1 MHMAPYSSSMEVYFN
16 GIKKTSAIA
25 AGTFSTSY
33 GQIPPGVYDIKFMAA
48 GSSNL
53 WVAVAAISL
62 AIGAHQAWTANIWSL
77 VMDYTPK
84 HMMSTVFGFGGM
96 CAAIGGMF
104 MTQIVGHILT
114 VTNNNY
120 TVLFTLIPA
129 MYFIALTWMY
139 FMAPRKIPTI
149 TE

>member
-1 MHMAPYSSSMEVYFN
+1 
-16 GIKKTSAIA
+16 
-25 AGTFSTSY
+25 
-33 GQIPPGVYDIKFMAA
+33 
-48 GSSNL
+48 
-53 WVAVAAISL
+53 
-62 AIGAHQAWTANIWSL
+62 
-77 VMDYTPK
+77 MDYTPK

-129 MYFIALTWMY
+129 MYFIGLAGVQPY
-139 FMAPRKIPTI
+139 PRRDHGGRHRGDLH
-149 TE
+149 ERVGRCLAAAASVD

>member
-1 MHMAPYSSSMEVYFN
+1 
-16 GIKKTSAIA
+16 
-25 AGTFSTSY
+25 
-33 GQIPPGVYDIKFMAA
+33 
-48 GSSNL
+48 
-53 WVAVAAISL
+53 
-62 AIGAHQAWTANIWSL
+62 
-77 VMDYTPK
+77 
-84 HMMSTVFGFGGM
+84 M

-139 FMAPRKIPTI
+139 FMAPRKIPTV
-149 TE
+149 EA

>member
-1 MHMAPYSSSMEVYFN
+1 
-16 GIKKTSAIA
+16 
-25 AGTFSTSY
+25 
-33 GQIPPGVYDIKFMAA
+33 
-48 GSSNL
+48 
-53 WVAVAAISL
+53 
-62 AIGAHQAWTANIWSL
+62 

-139 FMAPRKIPTI
+139 FMAPRKIPTVDV
-149 TE
+149 